1 MSAIALYTAVYPGAA
16 PFLAAWYASVQAQ
29 ADRDF
34 DLWISLDGLTE
45 AAVVAQLGD
54 RPAATFVVAEPGYTP
69 AQVRQQALT
78 RIADHYDAVVLVD
91 SDDLLHPD
99 RVAAAR
105 AWLEGADVAA
115 CGLRLVDEAGQP
127 LGLSL
132 ATPGEGGDRIHPAPH
147 QRVRALEHG
156 LPVRRAASLPP
167 DPGRGRPGGLVPDH
181 DGLAARAHGWP
192 SIRRHE
198 WTIASTARTWPG
210 SGRRSRRSA
219 CGPTRRWSASTSGWC
234 WTACRR
240 GRCRPERH
248 RSAKQPPMSRPSTS
262 ASSRNAARL
271 VPLRAGAERSA
282 SAPPL
287 VGVRR
292 PPAPAIPVEHPEGAN
307 VRPVNLGTVA
317 VGGDNPP
324 YVVAEVGSNHN
335 GDMDLCLKLIDAAA
349 EAGADAVKFQSWS
362 ETSLIAREEYERN
375 PSYTDKKKHFG
386 SLREMV
392 RAYQLTPEQHVVARD
407 HARERG
413 IAFSSSAFAPA
424 EADMLAG
431 LDVPFIKIAS
441 MDITNLPLLAH
452 VARTGKPVVIS
463 TGMATLG
470 EIERAMDTVRAQG
483 NEDVILLHCVSIYPA
498 APSTIHLRNLETLR
512 RAFDV
517 PVGFSDHTLGTAI
530 PLAAIALG
538 ACMIEKH
545 FTLDQEME
553 GWDHA
558 ISSDP
563 AVLRAVVED
572 GRTIHE
578 ALGSTRRMLSEAE
591 IVKRRQFRRSLV
603 TRAALPAGHVLTEAD
618 LDAKRPGTGIG
629 PDELRYV
636 VGRELA
642 ADLVE
647 DQVLRWEHLR

>member
-1 MSAIALYTAVYPGAA
+1 M
-16 PFLAAWYASVQAQ
+16 
-29 ADRDF
+29 
-34 DLWISLDGLTE
+34 
-45 AAVVAQLGD
+45 
-54 RPAATFVVAEPGYTP
+54 
-69 AQVRQQALT
+69 
-78 RIADHYDAVVLVD
+78 
-91 SDDLLHPD
+91 
-99 RVAAAR
+99 
-105 AWLEGADVAA
+105 
-115 CGLRLVDEAGQP
+115 
-127 LGLSL
+127 
-132 ATPGEGGDRIHPAPH
+132 
-147 QRVRALEHG
+147 
-156 LPVRRAASLPP
+156 
-167 DPGRGRPGGLVPDH
+167 
-181 DGLAARAHGWP
+181 
-192 SIRRHE
+192 
-198 WTIASTARTWPG
+198 
-210 SGRRSRRSA
+210 
-219 CGPTRRWSASTSGWC
+219 
-234 WTACRR
+234 
-240 GRCRPERH
+240 
-248 RSAKQPPMSRPSTS
+248 
-262 ASSRNAARL
+262 
-271 VPLRAGAERSA
+271 
-282 SAPPL
+282 
-287 VGVRR
+287 
-292 PPAPAIPVEHPEGAN
+292 
-307 VRPVNLGTVA
+307 RPVNLGTVA

-324 YVVAEVGSNHN
+324 YIVAEVGSNHN
-335 GDMDLCLKLIDAAA
+335 GDMDLCLRLIDAAA

-362 ETSLIAREEYERN
+362 ETSLIANEEYERN
-375 PSYTDKKKHFG
+375 PSYSDKKKHFG

-407 HARERG
+407 HALERG

-424 EADMLAG
+424 EADLLVG

-470 EIERAMDTVRAQG
+470 EIERAMDTVRAEG
-483 NEDVILLHCVSIYPA
+483 NEEIVLLHCVALYPA

-538 ACMIEKH
+538 ACFIEKH

-629 PDELRYV
+629 PDELRYA
-636 VGRELA
+636 VGRELV